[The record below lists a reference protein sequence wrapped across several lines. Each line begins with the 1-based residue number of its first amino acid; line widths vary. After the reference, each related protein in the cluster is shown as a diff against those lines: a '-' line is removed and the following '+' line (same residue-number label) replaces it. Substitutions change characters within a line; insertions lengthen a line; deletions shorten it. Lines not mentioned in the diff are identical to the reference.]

1 VAATVRGTVSALDA
15 IDAGSLTATLDVSS
29 LGPGDHL
36 VQPTVA
42 LPQGVT
48 LVTLSPISVTVTI
61 EPPATPA
68 P

>member
-1 VAATVRGTVSALDA
+1 VAATVSGTVSDLDALDPA
-15 IDAGSLTATLDVSS
+15 DLTAVLNVTG

-42 LPQGVT
+42 LPNGVT

-61 EPPATPA
+61 VPPATPA

>member
-1 VAATVRGTVSALDA
+1 VAVTVSGTVSDLDALDVG
-15 IDAGSLTATLDVSS
+15 DLTAILDVSG

-42 LPQGVT
+42 LPGGVT
-48 LVTLSPISVTVTI
+48 LVTMSPISVTVTI
-61 EPPATPA
+61 VPPATPA

>member
-1 VAATVRGTVSALDA
+1 MRGTVSDLDALDA
-15 IDAGSLTATLDVSS
+15 ADLTATLDVTG

-36 VQPTVA
+36 VQPTVP

-48 LVTLSPISVTVTI
+48 LVTISPISATVTI
-61 EPPATPA
+61 VPPATPA